1 MRIFIGILIALGIF
15 AALVLVQV
23 IAKSKKP
30 VRKTVISICV
40 GLCALVAVN
49 LSGYF
54 TGVRLPLNPLSIG
67 VSAVGGIPGVTTML
81 LLNLIFI

>member
-49 LSGYF
+49 LS
-54 TGVRLPLNPLSIG
+54 
-67 VSAVGGIPGVTTML
+67 
-81 LLNLIFI
+81 

>member
-1 MRIFIGILIALGIF
+1 MRIFIGILITLGIF

-40 GLCALVAVN
+40 GLCALLAVN

-54 TGVRLPLNPLSIG
+54 TGVRLPLSIG

>member
-15 AALVLVQV
+15 AALVLLQV
-23 IAKSKKP
+23 NAKSKKP

-40 GLCALVAVN
+40 GLCALLAVN

-54 TGVRLPLNPLSIG
+54 TGVRLRLNPLSIG

-81 LLNLIFI
+81 LLNLIII

>member
-15 AALVLVQV
+15 SALILVQV
-23 IAKSKKP
+23 IAGSKKP
-30 VRKTVISICV
+30 VRKTILSICI
-40 GLCALVAVN
+40 GLCALLAVN

-54 TGVRLPLNPLSIG
+54 TGIHLPLNPLSIG
-67 VSAVGGIPGVTTML
+67 VSAVGGVPGVTTML

>member
-23 IAKSKKP
+23 IAKS
-30 VRKTVISICV
+30 KTVISICV

>member
-30 VRKTVISICV
+30 VRKTV

>member
-49 LSGYF
+49 RSGYVR
-54 TGVRLPLNPLSIG
+54 GVRLSLNLRSIC

>member
-1 MRIFIGILIALGIF
+1 MRIFIGVLIALGIF
-15 AALVLVQV
+15 AALILVQV

-30 VRKTVISICV
+30 VQKAVISICI
-40 GLCALVAVN
+40 GFCALLAVN

-54 TGVRLPLNPLSIG
+54 TGVQLPLNPLSIG